1 MNAPTAAKQ
10 FQHRHAAHCE
20 SGVLANLLTHHGL
33 PVSEPLV
40 FGLSSALSFAYL
52 PFIKIYGLPLIAY
65 RMPPKAILK
74 GVRKPLGVRFNFET
88 FGSPQAGQARL
99 DALLADGHV
108 VGLQTSVYW
117 LPYFPE
123 DMRFHFNAHNLLVY
137 GKDGDDY
144 LISDPVAE
152 ETVRCPAADLQR
164 ARFAKGLLAAK
175 GLLYY
180 PDPLAGKALP
190 PELLRPVVLKA
201 IRKTTRTML
210 PPRLIAIA
218 GVNGMRLLASKIA
231 RLDPAAPHSSQFI
244 GHMVR
249 MQEEIGTG
257 GGGFRFLYAAFLQE
271 AADKAALPQLAEYS
285 ERMMTVGDEW
295 RAFALAA
302 ARMVKGRDP
311 LDPPLLAAKLR
322 ALAELEESYF
332 RDLARLVK
340 AAG

>member
-1 MNAPTAAKQ
+1 MNAPADSKH
-10 FQHRHAAHCE
+10 FEHRHAAHCE
-20 SGVLANLLTHHGL
+20 SGVLSNLLSHHGL
-33 PVSEPLV
+33 PVSEPMV

-65 RMPPKAILK
+65 RMPPKSILK
-74 GVRKPLGVRFNFET
+74 GVRKPLGVRFHFES
-88 FGSPQAGQARL
+88 FGSPEAGRKRL
-99 DALLADGHV
+99 DQLVDQGHV

-137 GKDGDDY
+137 GRERDEY

-152 ETVRCPAADLQR
+152 HVVRCPAADLQR

-180 PDPLAGKALP
+180 PDPLDPAPLS
-190 PELLRPVVLKA
+190 PERLGPAVRAA
-201 IRKTTRTML
+201 IKKTTRIML
-210 PPRLIAIA
+210 APFPIA
-218 GVNGMRLLASKIA
+218 GVKAMRLLAGKLEK
-231 RLDPAAPHSSQFI
+231 LDPKAEYSSQFI

-271 AADKAALPQLAEYS
+271 AADTAHLPQLAPFA
-285 ERMMTVGDEW
+285 ERMLNIGDEW

-311 LDPPLLAAKLR
+311 IAPPKLAVKLR
-322 ALAELEESYF
+322 ALAELETAFF
-332 RDLARLVK
+332 RDLRGAV
-340 AAG
+340 A

>member
-1 MNAPTAAKQ
+1 MSAVIGARE

-20 SGVLANLLTHHGL
+20 SGVLSNLLTHHGMT
-33 PVSEPLV
+33 VSEPMV

-52 PFIKIYGLPLIAY
+52 PFIKIYGMPLIAY
-65 RMPPKAILK
+65 RMPPKSILK
-74 GVRKPLGVRFNFET
+74 GVRKALGVRFSFET
-88 FGSPQAGQARL
+88 FSSPKAGQARL
-99 DALLADGHV
+99 DELLAQGHV

-137 GKDGDDY
+137 GKEGDDY

-152 ETVRCPAADLQR
+152 HPVRCAAADLER

-180 PDPLAGKALP
+180 PRTLNDQP
-190 PELLRPVVLKA
+190 PSAEELRPAVCKA
-201 IRKTTRTML
+201 ILKTTRVML
-210 PPRLIAIA
+210 APVPIA
-218 GVNGMRLLASKIA
+218 GVKGMRLLAGTIA
-231 RLDPAAPHSSQFI
+231 RLDPAAARSSQFI
-244 GHMVR
+244 GHLVR

-257 GGGFRFLYAAFLQE
+257 GGGFRFIYAAFLQE
-271 AADKAALPQLAEYS
+271 AAESAGLPQLAAFA
-285 ERMMTVGDEW
+285 ERMLTIGDEW

-311 LDPPLLAAKLR
+311 LNPPALAEKLR
-322 ALAELEESYF
+322 AMAVLEEAFF
-332 RDLARLVK
+332 RDLRTAV
-340 AAG
+340 A